1 MKKAEIFTAK
11 QVGERIKEC
20 RLGLG
25 LSMPELGKRVGVNK
39 STIQRYEADGVDP
52 KRTMIIN
59 GLADA
64 LLTTPEWLTGLSDDK
79 EYDSYTLCQ
88 RDIEEHIKKYLD
100 TVSSTVNCEPH
111 QQLLTTFL
119 GKLIDLYS
127 VLCHHFADAMT
138 EVDRVAKDESLK
150 QSLMRYA
157 IESGAITERV
167 YRKEMEL
174 PIEDMKRFLDGIL
187 HIYDEGRTA
196 VKIGDLFGIV
206 TEAEARLSEKNNSAL
221 LPIQI
226 AYYTGLRIGEVC
238 GLTWQDINLDGQ
250 YLTVRRSMRYNG
262 ARHKTEIG
270 TTKRKKIRTVDFC
283 DTLTSVPQ

>member
-1 MKKAEIFTAK
+1 MKKTEMFTAK
-11 QVGERIKEC
+11 QVGERIKER
-20 RLGLG
+20 RLELG
-25 LSMPELGKRVGVNK
+25 LSMPELSKRIGVNK

-88 RDIEEHIKKYLD
+88 RDIEEHVKKYLD
-100 TVSSTVNCEPH
+100 TVSSTVRGELH
-111 QQLLTTFL
+111 HQLLTTFL

-138 EVDRVAKDESLK
+138 EVDRVAEDEGLK

-196 VKIGDLFGIV
+196 VKMGDLFGIV
-206 TEAEARLSEKNNSAL
+206 TEAEARLSEKDNSVA
-221 LPIQI
+221 P
-226 AYYTGLRIGEVC
+226 
-238 GLTWQDINLDGQ
+238 
-250 YLTVRRSMRYNG
+250 
-262 ARHKTEIG
+262 
-270 TTKRKKIRTVDFC
+270 
-283 DTLTSVPQ
+283 

>member
-1 MKKAEIFTAK
+1 MKEDAMFTPK
-11 QVGERIKEC
+11 QVGKRIKE
-20 RLGLG
+20 RRIELG
-25 LSMPELGKRVGVNK
+25 LSMPELGKRIGVNK

-64 LLTTPEWLTGLSDDK
+64 LLTTPEWLTGLSNDK
-79 EYDSYTLCQ
+79 EYDSRTLCQ
-88 RDIEEHIKKYLD
+88 KDIEQHIKKYLD
-100 TVSSTVNCEPH
+100 TVSSTVSGEPH

-127 VLCHHFADAMT
+127 VLCHYFANAMT
-138 EVDRVAKDESLK
+138 EVDRVAEDEGLK

-157 IESGAITERV
+157 IESGEITERV

-196 VKIGDLFGIV
+196 VKMGDLFGIV
-206 TEAEARLSEKNNSAL
+206 TEAENRLAEKKNSVA
-221 LPIQI
+221 P
-226 AYYTGLRIGEVC
+226 
-238 GLTWQDINLDGQ
+238 
-250 YLTVRRSMRYNG
+250 
-262 ARHKTEIG
+262 
-270 TTKRKKIRTVDFC
+270 
-283 DTLTSVPQ
+283 

>member
-1 MKKAEIFTAK
+1 
-11 QVGERIKEC
+11 
-20 RLGLG
+20 
-25 LSMPELGKRVGVNK
+25 MPELGKRIGVNK

-79 EYDSYTLCQ
+79 EYDSRTLCQ
-88 RDIEEHIKKYLD
+88 KDIEQHIKKYLD
-100 TVSSTVNCEPH
+100 TVSSTVSGEPH

-127 VLCHHFADAMT
+127 VLCHYFADAMT
-138 EVDRVAKDESLK
+138 EVDRVAEDDGLK

-167 YRKEMEL
+167 YRKEME

-196 VKIGDLFGIV
+196 VKMGDLFGIV
-206 TEAEARLSEKNNSAL
+206 TEAENRLAEKKNSVA
-221 LPIQI
+221 P
-226 AYYTGLRIGEVC
+226 
-238 GLTWQDINLDGQ
+238 
-250 YLTVRRSMRYNG
+250 
-262 ARHKTEIG
+262 
-270 TTKRKKIRTVDFC
+270 
-283 DTLTSVPQ
+283 

>member
-1 MKKAEIFTAK
+1 MKKETTFTAK
-11 QVGERIKEC
+11 QVGRRIKE
-20 RLGLG
+20 RRTELNIT
-25 LSMPELGKRVGVNK
+25 MPELGRRVGVNK

-52 KRTMIIN
+52 KRTMVIN
-59 GLADA
+59 GLAEA

-88 RDIEEHIKKYLD
+88 KDIEQHIKKYLD
-100 TVSSTVNCEPH
+100 TVSSTIKGEPH
-111 QQLLTTFL
+111 QQLLTSFL

-138 EVDRVAKDESLK
+138 EVDRVAEDEGLK

-167 YRKEMEL
+167 YRNEMEL

-196 VKIGDLFGIV
+196 VKMGDLFGIV
-206 TEAEARLSEKNNSAL
+206 TEAEARLSEKKNNSVA
-221 LPIQI
+221 P
-226 AYYTGLRIGEVC
+226 
-238 GLTWQDINLDGQ
+238 
-250 YLTVRRSMRYNG
+250 
-262 ARHKTEIG
+262 
-270 TTKRKKIRTVDFC
+270 
-283 DTLTSVPQ
+283 